1 MARKK
6 KVDLSAF
13 DGVLGE
19 LGYSNTMSQPET
31 TDVTN
36 ILDSSD
42 IENLDKQDTTS
53 NLNQNAEDGDN
64 QDPHED
70 NSPIPDNVLNDNN
83 DNNTS
88 DPDNA
93 NPDDQNGD
101 EDDPDNL
108 DNQPNEAETQN
119 IGMFFDAFAEEL
131 GWDVDEDEKPKSYE
145 ELVNYIGE
153 VIHQNSTPQYANEQ
167 VAQLDA
173 YIKNGGKFEDFY
185 QRQQES
191 ISYEN
196 LDLEDES
203 NQKAAVREYLRYQG
217 YDDDQI
223 SRKIERYEDGDMLEE
238 EAQDALSRLKTIRA
252 QELQEQER
260 AQAEAR
266 QAQEEQARQ
275 FMVSL
280 TESVNKLDNI
290 RGIAIPKQDRKEL
303 FDYITKVDA
312 DGLTRYQKD
321 FNANMVNNLIESA
334 YFTMK
339 GDALLG
345 EATRSGRTSAA
356 NKLRT
361 MLRHQS
367 TNHSRY
373 NVQDNQQRSA
383 VDLASQFFG

>member
-1 MARKK
+1 MGRKK

-13 DGVLGE
+13 DGVLND

-36 ILDSSD
+36 LLDNDD
-42 IENLDKQDTTS
+42 IEDLDKQDTTS
-53 NLNQNAEDGDN
+53 NVQVNAEDNSAQGAHD
-64 QDPHED
+64 DDSEIPED
-70 NSPIPDNVLNDNN
+70 ILNN
-83 DNNTS
+83 NNTS
-88 DPDNA
+88 D
-93 NPDDQNGD
+93 
-101 EDDPDNL
+101 E
-108 DNQPNEAETQN
+108 PNENETTQ
-119 IGMFFDAFAEEL
+119 IGLFFDAFAEEL
-131 GWDVDEDEKPKSYE
+131 GWDVNDDEKPKSYG
-145 ELVNYIGE
+145 ELVDYIGE
-153 VIHQNSTPQYANEQ
+153 IIHQNSTPQYANEQ

-196 LDLEDES
+196 MDLEDES

-217 YDDDQI
+217 YNDDQI

-238 EAQDALSRLKTIRA
+238 EAEDALARLKDIRA
-252 QELQEQER
+252 QQLQEQEQMQ
-260 AQAEAR
+260 AQAR

-275 FMVSL
+275 FMESL
-280 TESVNKLDNI
+280 TESVNNLDNI

-373 NVQDNQQRSA
+373 NVQENQQRSV
-383 VDLASQFFG
+383 VDLASQFYS

>member
-1 MARKK
+1 MGRKK

-13 DGVLGE
+13 DGVLSD

-36 ILDSSD
+36 LLDNDD
-42 IENLDKQDTTS
+42 IEDLDKQDTTS
-53 NLNQNAEDGDN
+53 NVQVNAEDNSAQGAHD
-64 QDPHED
+64 DDSDIPED
-70 NSPIPDNVLNDNN
+70 ILNN
-83 DNNTS
+83 NNTS
-88 DPDNA
+88 DPDDA
-93 NPDDQNGD
+93 NVDDQNNDPDVDDNNGD
-101 EDDPDNL
+101 E
-108 DNQPNEAETQN
+108 PNENETTQ
-119 IGMFFDAFAEEL
+119 IGLFFDAFAEEL
-131 GWDVDEDEKPKSYE
+131 GWDVNDDEKPKSYG
-145 ELVNYIGE
+145 ELVDYIGE
-153 VIHQNSTPQYANEQ
+153 IIHQNSTPQYANEQ

-196 LDLEDES
+196 MDLEDES

-217 YDDDQI
+217 YNDDQI

-238 EAQDALSRLKTIRA
+238 EAEDALARLKDIRA
-252 QELQEQER
+252 QQLQEQEQMQ
-260 AQAEAR
+260 AQAR

-275 FMVSL
+275 FMESL
-280 TESVNKLDNI
+280 TESVNNLDNI

-373 NVQDNQQRSA
+373 NVQENQQRSV
-383 VDLASQFFG
+383 VDLASQFYS

>member
-1 MARKK
+1 MGRKK

-13 DGVLGE
+13 DGVLND

-36 ILDSSD
+36 LLDNDD
-42 IENLDKQDTTS
+42 IEDLDKQDTTS
-53 NLNQNAEDGDN
+53 NVQVNAEDDSAQGAHD
-64 QDPHED
+64 DDSEIPED
-70 NSPIPDNVLNDNN
+70 ILNN
-83 DNNTS
+83 NNTS
-88 DPDNA
+88 DPDDA
-93 NPDDQNGD
+93 NVDDQNN
-101 EDDPDNL
+101 DPDVD
-108 DNQPNEAETQN
+108 DNSSDEPNENETTQ
-119 IGMFFDAFAEEL
+119 IGLFFDAFAEEL
-131 GWDVDEDEKPKSYE
+131 GWDVNDDEKPKSYG
-145 ELVNYIGE
+145 ELVDYIGE
-153 VIHQNSTPQYANEQ
+153 IIHQNSTPQYANEQ

-196 LDLEDES
+196 MDLEDES

-217 YDDDQI
+217 YNDDQI

-238 EAQDALSRLKTIRA
+238 EAEDALARLKDIRA
-252 QELQEQER
+252 QQLQEQEQMQ
-260 AQAEAR
+260 AQAR

-275 FMVSL
+275 FMESL
-280 TESVNKLDNI
+280 TESVNNLDNI

-373 NVQDNQQRSA
+373 NVQENQQRSV
-383 VDLASQFFG
+383 VDLASQFYS

>member
-1 MARKK
+1 MGRKK

-13 DGVLGE
+13 DGVLND

-36 ILDSSD
+36 LLDNDD
-42 IENLDKQDTTS
+42 IEDLDKQDTTS
-53 NLNQNAEDGDN
+53 NVQVNAEDNSAQGAHD
-64 QDPHED
+64 DDSDIPED
-70 NSPIPDNVLNDNN
+70 ILNN
-83 DNNTS
+83 NNTS
-88 DPDNA
+88 DPDDA
-93 NPDDQNGD
+93 NVDDQNNDPDVDDNTGD
-101 EDDPDNL
+101 E
-108 DNQPNEAETQN
+108 PNENETTQ
-119 IGMFFDAFAEEL
+119 IGLFFDAFAEEL
-131 GWDVDEDEKPKSYE
+131 GWDVNDDEKPKSYG
-145 ELVNYIGE
+145 ELVDYIGE
-153 VIHQNSTPQYANEQ
+153 IIHQNSTPQYANEQ

-196 LDLEDES
+196 MDLEDES

-217 YDDDQI
+217 YNDDQI

-238 EAQDALSRLKTIRA
+238 EAEDALARLKDIRA
-252 QELQEQER
+252 NELAQQEQMQ
-260 AQAEAR
+260 AQAR

-275 FMVSL
+275 FMESL
-280 TESVNKLDNI
+280 TESVNNLDNI

-373 NVQDNQQRSA
+373 NVQENQQRSV
-383 VDLASQFFG
+383 VDLASQFYS

>member
-1 MARKK
+1 MGRKK

-13 DGVLGE
+13 DGVLND

-36 ILDSSD
+36 LLDNDD
-42 IENLDKQDTTS
+42 IEDLDKQDTTS
-53 NLNQNAEDGDN
+53 NVQVNAEDNSAQGAHD
-64 QDPHED
+64 DDSDIPED
-70 NSPIPDNVLNDNN
+70 ILNN
-83 DNNTS
+83 NNTS
-88 DPDNA
+88 DPDDA
-93 NPDDQNGD
+93 NVDDQNNNTDVDDNNGD
-101 EDDPDNL
+101 E
-108 DNQPNEAETQN
+108 PNENETTQ
-119 IGMFFDAFAEEL
+119 IGLFFDAFAEEL
-131 GWDVDEDEKPKSYE
+131 GWDVNDDEKPKSYG
-145 ELVNYIGE
+145 ELVDYIGE
-153 VIHQNSTPQYANEQ
+153 IIHQNSTPQYANEQ

-196 LDLEDES
+196 MDLEDES

-238 EAQDALSRLKTIRA
+238 EAEDALARLKSIRA

-275 FMVSL
+275 FMNSL

-361 MLRHQS
+361 ILRHQS

-373 NVQDNQQRSA
+373 NVNDNQQRSV

>member
-13 DGVLGE
+13 DGVLEG
-19 LGYSNTMSQPET
+19 LGYGNVMTQEES

-36 ILDSSD
+36 ILDNEG
-42 IENLDKQDTTS
+42 IEDLDKKDTTS
-53 NLNQNAEDGDN
+53 NVQTNAEDN
-64 QDPHED
+64 SAQEAHED
-70 NSPIPDNVLNDNN
+70 DSEIPEDILNNQ
-83 DNNTS
+83 NNTS
-88 DPDNA
+88 DPDNDDH
-93 NPDDQNGD
+93 DDQGN
-101 EDDPDNL
+101 DDDVDDLNK
-108 DNQPNEAETQN
+108 PNENETTQ

-131 GWDVDEDEKPKSYE
+131 GWDVTDDEKPTSIP
-145 ELVNYIGE
+145 ELVDYIGQM
-153 VIHQNSTPQYANEQ
+153 IDQNSTPQYANDQ

-173 YIKNGGKFEDFY
+173 YVKNGGKFEDFY

-191 ISYEN
+191 INYESM
-196 LDLEDES
+196 DLEDES

-217 YDDDQI
+217 YNDDQI
-223 SRKIERYEDGDMLEE
+223 NRKIERYEDGDMLEE
-238 EAQDALSRLKTIRA
+238 EAEDALTQLKTIRA
-252 QELQEQER
+252 KELEEQER
-260 AQAEAR
+260 LQAQAR
-266 QAQEEQARQ
+266 QTQEEQARQ
-275 FMVSL
+275 FMESL
-280 TESVNKLDNI
+280 TQSVNTLDNI
-290 RGIAIPKQDRKEL
+290 RGIAIPKEDRKKL

-312 DGLTRYQKD
+312 DGLTAYQKD

-361 MLRHQS
+361 ILRHQT

-373 NVQDNQQRSA
+373 NVNDNQQRSA

>member
-1 MARKK
+1 MGRKK

-13 DGVLGE
+13 DGVLND

-36 ILDSSD
+36 LLDNDD
-42 IENLDKQDTTS
+42 IEDLDKQDTTS
-53 NLNQNAEDGDN
+53 NVQVNAEDNSAQGAHD
-64 QDPHED
+64 DDSDIPED
-70 NSPIPDNVLNDNN
+70 ILNN
-83 DNNTS
+83 NNTS
-88 DPDNA
+88 DPDDA
-93 NPDDQNGD
+93 NVDDQNNDPDVDDNNGD
-101 EDDPDNL
+101 E
-108 DNQPNEAETQN
+108 PNENETTQ
-119 IGMFFDAFAEEL
+119 IGLFFDAFAEEL
-131 GWDVDEDEKPKSYE
+131 GWDVNDDEKPKSYG
-145 ELVNYIGE
+145 ELVDYIGE
-153 VIHQNSTPQYANEQ
+153 IIHQNSTPQYANEQ

-196 LDLEDES
+196 MDLEDES

-217 YDDDQI
+217 YNDDQI

-238 EAQDALSRLKTIRA
+238 EAEDALARLKDIRA
-252 QELQEQER
+252 QQLQEQEQMQ
-260 AQAEAR
+260 AQAR

-275 FMVSL
+275 FMESL
-280 TESVNKLDNI
+280 TESVNNLDNI

-373 NVQDNQQRSA
+373 NVQENQQRSV
-383 VDLASQFFG
+383 VDLASQFYS

>member
-1 MARKK
+1 MGRKK

-13 DGVLGE
+13 DGVLSD

-36 ILDSSD
+36 LLDNDD
-42 IENLDKQDTTS
+42 IEDLDKQDTTS
-53 NLNQNAEDGDN
+53 NVQVNAED
-64 QDPHED
+64 
-70 NSPIPDNVLNDNN
+70 NSAQGAHDDDSDIPENILNN
-83 DNNTS
+83 NNTS
-88 DPDNA
+88 DPDDA
-93 NPDDQNGD
+93 NVDDQNNNTDVDDNNGD
-101 EDDPDNL
+101 E
-108 DNQPNEAETQN
+108 PNENETTQ
-119 IGMFFDAFAEEL
+119 IGLFFDAFAEEL
-131 GWDVDEDEKPKSYE
+131 GWDVNDDEKPKSYG
-145 ELVNYIGE
+145 ELVDYIGE
-153 VIHQNSTPQYANEQ
+153 IIHQNSTPQYANEQ

-196 LDLEDES
+196 MDLEDES

-217 YDDDQI
+217 YNDDQI

-238 EAQDALSRLKTIRA
+238 EAEDALARLKDIRA
-252 QELQEQER
+252 NELAQQEQMQ
-260 AQAEAR
+260 AQAR

-275 FMVSL
+275 FMESL
-280 TESVNKLDNI
+280 TESVNNLDNI

-373 NVQDNQQRSA
+373 NVQENQQRSV
-383 VDLASQFFG
+383 VDLASQFYS